1 MAAPPPKLRVNLRA
15 SAQPVSQQFDKRA
28 VLAAHPFFRG
38 VRPTIVDSVV
48 SHAVIRKV
56 KTGAVLFRKGDPGT
70 TLYVVLSGAVRIS
83 APSRQGQDAIF
94 NLIPSGEIF
103 GEIALLDGGARTAD
117 AVIIED
123 SNLMLIERRDF
134 VPLVRDNPELAMKL
148 VEIVCARLRKTTEQ
162 VEDLMFHGLP
172 TRLAKTLLQL
182 SKRTASGAD
191 AKLRL
196 TQRDLGQAVGV
207 SRESVNKLLRDWQ
220 RRKWLKL
227 ERGALVILAPMALAG
242 VASDETEQ
250 SVDAKRPRKL
260 PS

>member
-1 MAAPPPKLRVNLRA
+1 MAPHS
-15 SAQPVSQQFDKRA
+15 SAQPVSQQFDKRT
-28 VLAAHPFFRG
+28 VLAAHPFFKG
-38 VRPTIVDSVV
+38 IAPAIVDSLV
-48 SHAVIRKV
+48 SRAVIRKV
-56 KTGAVLFRKGDPGT
+56 KKGTVLFRKGDPGT
-70 TLYVVLSGAVRIS
+70 TLYAVLSGAVRIS

-117 AVIIED
+117 ALVIED
-123 SNLMLIERRDF
+123 SDLMLIERRDF

-162 VEDLMFHGLP
+162 VEDVMFHGLP

-182 SKRTASGAD
+182 SERSASAGD
-191 AKLRL
+191 GKLRL
-196 TQRDLGQAVGV
+196 TQRDLGQVVGV

-227 ERGALVILAPMALAG
+227 ERGGLVILAPVALAG
-242 VASDETEQ
+242 IVSDEAETTG
-250 SVDAKRPRKL
+250 AKRSRNL
-260 PS
+260 PT